1 MIKTGDRVVFPYTAK
16 SQKLLGKYPKLF
28 PPMGTEGTVYLA
40 YPEGIRVIWDGGK
53 CIDAPI
59 EYNDVEKIGDRT
71 IEQNIKDS
79 GERTEFAT
87 GAVRDMHIG
96 KGRMDLL
103 PWKAIMQVSKHCEN
117 GAIKYG
123 EHNVDRGIPAH
134 SLIDSGMRH
143 AAKFIAGET
152 DEDHLVAAVWNF
164 LWLLEMRAT
173 HPELMDIPWRAENS
187 EQEEK
192 E

>member
-1 MIKTGDRVVFPYTAK
+1 MINEGDRVRLMADCFCKWGDVGVPSAGDT
-16 SQKLLGKYPKLF
+16 
-28 PPMGTEGTVYLA
+28 GTVIHVDETAAEVKFDYGDPQSLW
-40 YPEGIRVIWDGGK
+40 RVEHDK
-53 CIDAPI
+53 LQLLLNPF
-59 EYNDVEKIGDRT
+59 
-71 IEQNIKDS
+71 IKDS
-79 GERTEFAT
+79 GDRTEFST
-87 GAVRDMHIG
+87 GAVRDMHAG

-143 AAKFIAGET
+143 TAKFIAGET

-173 HPELMDIPWRAENS
+173 HPELMDIPWRAENG

>member
-1 MIKTGDRVVFPYTAK
+1 M
-16 SQKLLGKYPKLF
+16 
-28 PPMGTEGTVYLA
+28 
-40 YPEGIRVIWDGGK
+40 
-53 CIDAPI
+53 
-59 EYNDVEKIGDRT
+59 T
-71 IEQNIKDS
+71 IEKKRERLKTYCEARHCADGWCDLHTDDFKCGREEWFSDMSDNDIEKAYKLVFGEDKPTIKDS
-79 GERTEFAT
+79 GDRTEFGT
-87 GAVRDMHIG
+87 GAVRDLHTG